1 MKDITVGTAGHIDH
15 GKTSLIKALTG
26 VDADRLPEEKQR
38 GITID
43 IGFAEL
49 DLGDVRIGFVDVPGH
64 ERFVKNMLAGVS
76 GIDLVMLIVAAD
88 EGVMPQTREHFDICR
103 LLGIK
108 AGFVVL
114 TKIDLADAE
123 TLELAKLDVAEL
135 VAGSFLESAPVIEV
149 SSRSLAGIDAVR
161 EHLRQSANSVESRSV
176 RLSTRLPI
184 DRSFTVKGFGAV
196 VTGTLAAGE
205 IRESDELQLM
215 PDGRGIRV
223 RALQTHGRKADAV
236 HAGQRVAVNIA
247 GVDHDSVLRGMQACT
262 AGVFRPTQVI
272 DTVVEV
278 LETAARPL
286 RSRQRVRLHIGTAE
300 VLARVAVLN
309 DVNEIAP
316 GGSGMI
322 QLRLEHPI
330 VAVPDERFILRQY
343 SPQVTIAGGRVLDP
357 LAEKHRRKDLLDVQG
372 LLSVLAES
380 GNGTAEQIAAFVGRS
395 GRSGI
400 GTDSL
405 LARTGLRPEI
415 LAKLIGEL
423 SAAGRIVT
431 ADDRCVPTE
440 VFDELGRSSVG
451 ELARFHAG
459 DPLLSGMPID
469 VLRDLVFRGV
479 SPAVTRA
486 VLAKLESDGK
496 IAIAADVVRLAGH
509 STQLSPAEKAASDL
523 ITAAYQNA
531 GLDVPRLDEV
541 LQAAA
546 ARGCSPE
553 AVRKLFRIKLDTG
566 EIVKVTDE
574 FYFAAGVI
582 DGLAAKLRQR
592 AAETGNSLL
601 DVAQFKEIAGISRKY
616 AIPLLE
622 HFDRTRV
629 TRRAADKR
637 IIL

>member
-135 VAGSFLESAPVIEV
+135 VAGSFLEAAPVIEV

-161 EHLRQSANSVESRSV
+161 EHLRQSANSVESRSA

-196 VTGTLAAGE
+196 VTGTLATGE

-479 SPAVTRA
+479 SSAVTRA

-496 IAIAADVVRLAGH
+496 ITITADVVRLAGH

>member
-286 RSRQRVRLHIGTAE
+286 RSRQRIRLHIGTAE

-316 GGSGMI
+316 GGGGAV

-380 GNGTAEQIAAFVGRS
+380 GNGTAEQIAAFVGRA
-395 GRSGI
+395 GRAGI
-400 GTDSL
+400 GTDNL
-405 LARTGLRPEI
+405 LARTGLRPEV
-415 LAKLIGEL
+415 LAKLLNEL
-423 SAAGRIVT
+423 SAAGRIVN
-431 ADDRCVPTE
+431 ADDRCVSSK

-469 VLRDLVFRGV
+469 VLRGLAFRGV

-523 ITAAYQNA
+523 ITAAYQSA

-553 AVRKLFRIKLDTG
+553 AVRKLFRIKLDSG

>member
-161 EHLRQSANSVESRSV
+161 EHLWQSANSVESRSV

-496 IAIAADVVRLAGH
+496 ITITADVVRLAGH

-574 FYFAAGVI
+574 FYFAAAVI

>member
-49 DLGDVRIGFVDVPGH
+49 DLGDVRVGFVDVPGH

-135 VAGSFLESAPVIEV
+135 VAGSFLEAAPVIEV

-161 EHLRQSANSVESRSV
+161 EYLRQSAKSVEPRSD

-205 IRESDELQLM
+205 IREGDELQLM

-286 RSRQRVRLHIGTAE
+286 KTRQRVRLHIGTAE

-357 LAEKHRRKDLLDVQG
+357 LAEKHRRKDLLDIQDH
-372 LLSVLAES
+372 LSSLARS
-380 GNGTAEQIAAFVGRS
+380 GNGTVEQIAAFVGRS

-405 LARTGLRPEI
+405 LARTGLRPEV

-440 VFDELGRSSVG
+440 VFDELGRSTVG
-451 ELARFHAG
+451 ELAQFHAG
-459 DPLLSGMPID
+459 DPLSRGMPID

-486 VLAKLESDGK
+486 VLAKLEREGK

-523 ITAAYQNA
+523 ISAAYRNA
-531 GLDVPRLDEV
+531 GLDVPRVDEV

-546 ARGCSPE
+546 AGGCSPE

-574 FYFAAGVI
+574 FYFASAVI
-582 DGLAAKLRQR
+582 DGLAAKLRQW
-592 AAETGNSLL
+592 AAETGNSLI

>member
-135 VAGSFLESAPVIEV
+135 VAGSFLEAAPVIEV

-400 GTDSL
+400 GTDNL
-405 LARTGLRPEI
+405 LARTGLRPEV
-415 LAKLIGEL
+415 LAKLLSEL
-423 SAAGRIVT
+423 SAAGRIVN

-479 SPAVTRA
+479 SSAVTRA

-496 IAIAADVVRLAGH
+496 ITITADVVRLAGH

-553 AVRKLFRIKLDTG
+553 AVRKLFRIKLDSG

>member
-49 DLGDVRIGFVDVPGH
+49 DLGDVRVGFVDVPGH

-135 VAGSFLESAPVIEV
+135 VAGSFLEAAPVIEV

-161 EHLRQSANSVESRSV
+161 EYLRQSAKSVEPRSD

-205 IRESDELQLM
+205 IREGDELQLM

-286 RSRQRVRLHIGTAE
+286 KTRQRVRLHIGTAE

-357 LAEKHRRKDLLDVQG
+357 LAEKHRRKDLLDIQDH
-372 LLSVLAES
+372 LSSLARS
-380 GNGTAEQIAAFVGRS
+380 GNGTVEQIAAFVGRS

-405 LARTGLRPEI
+405 LARTGLRPEV

-431 ADDRCVPTE
+431 ADDRCVPTA
-440 VFDELGRSSVG
+440 VFDELGRSTVG
-451 ELARFHAG
+451 
-459 DPLLSGMPID
+459 
-469 VLRDLVFRGV
+469 
-479 SPAVTRA
+479 
-486 VLAKLESDGK
+486 
-496 IAIAADVVRLAGH
+496 
-509 STQLSPAEKAASDL
+509 
-523 ITAAYQNA
+523 
-531 GLDVPRLDEV
+531 
-541 LQAAA
+541 
-546 ARGCSPE
+546 
-553 AVRKLFRIKLDTG
+553 
-566 EIVKVTDE
+566 
-574 FYFAAGVI
+574 
-582 DGLAAKLRQR
+582 
-592 AAETGNSLL
+592 
-601 DVAQFKEIAGISRKY
+601 
-616 AIPLLE
+616 
-622 HFDRTRV
+622 
-629 TRRAADKR
+629 
-637 IIL
+637 

>member
-286 RSRQRVRLHIGTAE
+286 KTRQRIRLHIGTAE

-372 LLSVLAES
+372 LMSVLAES
-380 GNGTAEQIAAFVGRS
+380 GNGTAEQIAAFVGRA
-395 GRSGI
+395 GRAGI
-400 GTDSL
+400 GTDNL
-405 LARTGLRPEI
+405 LARTGLRPEV
-415 LAKLIGEL
+415 LAKLLSEL
-423 SAAGRIVT
+423 SAASRIVN
-431 ADDRCVPTE
+431 ADDRCVSSK
-440 VFDELGRSSVG
+440 VFDELGRRSVG

-469 VLRDLVFRGV
+469 VLRDFVFRGV

-486 VLAKLESDGK
+486 VLATLESDGK

-523 ITAAYQNA
+523 ISAAYRNA

-553 AVRKLFRIKLDTG
+553 AVRKLFRIKLDSG
-566 EIVKVTDE
+566 EIIKVTDE
-574 FYFAAGVI
+574 FYFAAAVI

>member
-161 EHLRQSANSVESRSV
+161 EHLWQSANSVESRSV

-286 RSRQRVRLHIGTAE
+286 KTRQRIRLHIGTAE

-372 LLSVLAES
+372 LMSVLAES
-380 GNGTAEQIAAFVGRS
+380 GNGTAEQIAAFVGRA
-395 GRSGI
+395 GRAGI
-400 GTDSL
+400 GTDNL
-405 LARTGLRPEI
+405 LARTGLRPEV
-415 LAKLIGEL
+415 LAKLLSEL
-423 SAAGRIVT
+423 SAASRIVN
-431 ADDRCVPTE
+431 ADDRCVSSK
-440 VFDELGRSSVG
+440 VFDELGRRSVG

-469 VLRDLVFRGV
+469 VLRDFVFRGV

-486 VLAKLESDGK
+486 VLATLESDGK

-523 ITAAYQNA
+523 ISAAYRNA

-553 AVRKLFRIKLDTG
+553 AVRKLFRIKLDSG
-566 EIVKVTDE
+566 EIIKVTDE
-574 FYFAAGVI
+574 FYFAAAVI

>member
-49 DLGDVRIGFVDVPGH
+49 DLGDVRVGFVDVPGH

-135 VAGSFLESAPVIEV
+135 VAGSFLEAAPVIEV

-161 EHLRQSANSVESRSV
+161 EHLLWSSKSVEARSD

-205 IRESDELQLM
+205 IREGDELQLM

-286 RSRQRVRLHIGTAE
+286 KTRQRVRLHIGTAE

-357 LAEKHRRKDLLDVQG
+357 LAEKHRRKDLLDIQDH
-372 LLSVLAES
+372 LSSLARS
-380 GNGTAEQIAAFVGRS
+380 GNGTVEQIAAFVGRS

-405 LARTGLRPEI
+405 LARTGLRPEV

-440 VFDELGRSSVG
+440 VFDELGRSTVG
-451 ELARFHAG
+451 ELAQFHAG
-459 DPLLSGMPID
+459 DPLSRGMPID

-486 VLAKLESDGK
+486 VLAKLEREGK

-523 ITAAYQNA
+523 ISAAYRNA
-531 GLDVPRLDEV
+531 GLDVPRVDEV

-546 ARGCSPE
+546 AGGCSPE

-574 FYFAAGVI
+574 FYFASAVI
-582 DGLAAKLRQR
+582 DGLAAKLRQW
-592 AAETGNSLL
+592 AAETGNSLI

-637 IIL
+637 VIL

>member
-49 DLGDVRIGFVDVPGH
+49 DLGDVRVGFVDVPGH

-76 GIDLVMLIVAAD
+76 GIDLVMLVVAAD

-103 LLGIK
+103 LLGIN

-135 VAGSFLESAPVIEV
+135 VAGSFLEFAPVIEV

-161 EHLRQSANSVESRSV
+161 EHLRQSAKSVEARSD

-196 VTGTLAAGE
+196 VTGTLAAGK
-205 IRESDELQLM
+205 IREGDELQLM

-236 HAGQRVAVNIA
+236 RAGQRVAVNIA

-272 DTVVEV
+272 DTVAEV

-286 RSRQRVRLHIGTAE
+286 KTRQRVRLHIGTAE

-357 LAEKHRRKDLLDVQG
+357 LAEKHRRKDLLDIQDH
-372 LLSVLAES
+372 LSSLARS
-380 GNGTAEQIAAFVGRS
+380 GNGTVEQIAAFVGRS

-405 LARTGLRPEI
+405 LARTGLRPEV

-440 VFDELGRSSVG
+440 VFDELGRSTVG
-451 ELARFHAG
+451 ELAQFHAG
-459 DPLLSGMPID
+459 DPLSRGMPID

-486 VLAKLESDGK
+486 VLAKLEREGK

-523 ITAAYQNA
+523 ISAAYRNA
-531 GLDVPRLDEV
+531 GLDVPRVDEV

-546 ARGCSPE
+546 AGGCSPE

-574 FYFAAGVI
+574 FYFASAVI
-582 DGLAAKLRQR
+582 DGLAAKLRQW
-592 AAETGNSLL
+592 AAETGNSLI

-637 IIL
+637 VIL

>member
-1 MKDITVGTAGHIDH
+1 MKDITVGTAGHIEH

-49 DLGDVRIGFVDVPGH
+49 DLGDVRVGFVDVPGH

-135 VAGSFLESAPVIEV
+135 VAGSFLEAAPVIEV

-161 EHLRQSANSVESRSV
+161 EYLRQSAKSVEPRSD

-205 IRESDELQLM
+205 IREGDELQLM

-286 RSRQRVRLHIGTAE
+286 KTRQRVRLHIGTAE

-357 LAEKHRRKDLLDVQG
+357 LAEKHRRKDLLDIQDH
-372 LLSVLAES
+372 LSSLARS
-380 GNGTAEQIAAFVGRS
+380 GNGTVEQIAAFVGRS

-405 LARTGLRPEI
+405 LARTGLRPEV

-440 VFDELGRSSVG
+440 VFDELGRSTVG
-451 ELARFHAG
+451 ELAQFHAG
-459 DPLLSGMPID
+459 DPLSRGMPID

-486 VLAKLESDGK
+486 VLAKLEREGK

-523 ITAAYQNA
+523 ISAAYRNA
-531 GLDVPRLDEV
+531 GLDVPRVDEV

-546 ARGCSPE
+546 AGGCSPE

-574 FYFAAGVI
+574 FYFASAVI
-582 DGLAAKLRQR
+582 DGLAAKLRQW
-592 AAETGNSLL
+592 AAETGNSLI

-637 IIL
+637 VIL

>member
-49 DLGDVRIGFVDVPGH
+49 DLGDVRVGFVDVPGH

-135 VAGSFLESAPVIEV
+135 VAGSFLEAAPVIEV

-161 EHLRQSANSVESRSV
+161 EHLLWSSKSVEARSD

-205 IRESDELQLM
+205 IREGDELKLM

-236 HAGQRVAVNIA
+236 NAGQRVAVNIA
-247 GVDHDSVLRGMQACT
+247 GVDHDSVSRGMQAC
-262 AGVFRPTQVI
+262 ANGVFRPSQVI
-272 DTVVEV
+272 DTAVEV
-278 LETAARPL
+278 LGTAARSL
-286 RSRQRVRLHIGTAE
+286 RTRQRVRLHIGTTE

-309 DVNEIAP
+309 DANEIGP
-316 GGSGMI
+316 GGSGMV
-322 QLRLEHPI
+322 QFRLEHPI

-357 LAEKHRRKDLLDVQG
+357 LAEKHRRKDLSSVQDH
-372 LLSVLAES
+372 LSVLSDS
-380 GNGTAEQIAAFVGRS
+380 GNGTVEQIAEFVGRS
-395 GRSGI
+395 GRAGI

-405 LARTGLRPEI
+405 LARTGLRPEV

-423 SAAGRIVT
+423 SAAGQIVT
-431 ADDRCVPTE
+431 ADDRCVSSE
-440 VFDELGRSSVG
+440 VFADLARSTVDELGR
-451 ELARFHAG
+451 FHTS
-459 DPLLSGMPID
+459 DPLSRGMPID
-469 VLRDLVFRGV
+469 VVRDRVFRGV

-523 ITAAYQNA
+523 ITAAYRNA

-541 LQAAA
+541 MRSAAA
-546 ARGCSPE
+546 QGCSPE
-553 AVRKLFRIKLDTG
+553 AVRKLFRIKLDSG

-574 FYFAAGVI
+574 FYFASAVI

-592 AAETGNSLL
+592 AAETGNSLI

-637 IIL
+637 VIL

>member
-49 DLGDVRIGFVDVPGH
+49 DLGDVRVGFVDVPGH

-135 VAGSFLESAPVIEV
+135 VAGSFLEAAPVIEV

-161 EHLRQSANSVESRSV
+161 EHLLWSSKSVEARSD

-205 IRESDELQLM
+205 IREGDELQLM

-286 RSRQRVRLHIGTAE
+286 KTRQRVRLHIGTAE

-357 LAEKHRRKDLLDVQG
+357 LAEKHRRKDLLDIQDH
-372 LLSVLAES
+372 LSSLARS
-380 GNGTAEQIAAFVGRS
+380 GNGTVEQIAAFVGRS

-405 LARTGLRPEI
+405 LARTGLRPEV

-440 VFDELGRSSVG
+440 VFDELGRSTVG
-451 ELARFHAG
+451 ELAQFHAG
-459 DPLLSGMPID
+459 DPLSRGMPID

-486 VLAKLESDGK
+486 VLAKLEREGK

-523 ITAAYQNA
+523 ISAAYRNA
-531 GLDVPRLDEV
+531 GLDVPRVDEV

-546 ARGCSPE
+546 AGGCSPE

-574 FYFAAGVI
+574 FYFASAVI
-582 DGLAAKLRQR
+582 DGLAAKLRQW
-592 AAETGNSLL
+592 AAETGNSLI

>member
-1 MKDITVGTAGHIDH
+1 MRT
-15 GKTSLIKALTG
+15 
-26 VDADRLPEEKQR
+26 
-38 GITID
+38 
-43 IGFAEL
+43 
-49 DLGDVRIGFVDVPGH
+49 
-64 ERFVKNMLAGVS
+64 
-76 GIDLVMLIVAAD
+76 
-88 EGVMPQTREHFDICR
+88 
-103 LLGIK
+103 
-108 AGFVVL
+108 
-114 TKIDLADAE
+114 
-123 TLELAKLDVAEL
+123 
-135 VAGSFLESAPVIEV
+135 
-149 SSRSLAGIDAVR
+149 
-161 EHLRQSANSVESRSV
+161 
-176 RLSTRLPI
+176 
-184 DRSFTVKGFGAV
+184 
-196 VTGTLAAGE
+196 
-205 IRESDELQLM
+205 
-215 PDGRGIRV
+215 
-223 RALQTHGRKADAV
+223 
-236 HAGQRVAVNIA
+236 
-247 GVDHDSVLRGMQACT
+247 
-262 AGVFRPTQVI
+262 
-272 DTVVEV
+272 
-278 LETAARPL
+278 
-286 RSRQRVRLHIGTAE
+286 
-300 VLARVAVLN
+300 
-309 DVNEIAP
+309 
-316 GGSGMI
+316 
-322 QLRLEHPI
+322 
-330 VAVPDERFILRQY
+330 
-343 SPQVTIAGGRVLDP
+343 
-357 LAEKHRRKDLLDVQG
+357 
-372 LLSVLAES
+372 
-380 GNGTAEQIAAFVGRS
+380 IAAF
-395 GRSGI
+395 
-400 GTDSL
+400 
-405 LARTGLRPEI
+405 
-415 LAKLIGEL
+415 
-423 SAAGRIVT
+423 
-431 ADDRCVPTE
+431 PTE

-469 VLRDLVFRGV
+469 VLRGLVFRGV

-553 AVRKLFRIKLDTG
+553 AVRKLFRIKLDSG

>member
-15 GKTSLIKALTG
+15 GKTSLIKTLTG

-103 LLGIK
+103 LLGIE

-135 VAGSFLESAPVIEV
+135 VAGSFLEAAPVIEV

-161 EHLRQSANSVESRSV
+161 EHLRQSANSVESRSD

-184 DRSFTVKGFGAV
+184 DRSFAVKGFGAV
-196 VTGTLAAGE
+196 VTGTLATGE

-262 AGVFRPTQVI
+262 AGVFGPTQVI

-286 RSRQRVRLHIGTAE
+286 KTRQRVRLHIGTAE

-330 VAVPDERFILRQY
+330 VALPDERFILRQY

-431 ADDRCVPTE
+431 ADDRCVSSK

-574 FYFAAGVI
+574 FYFAAAVI